1 MMKRIYNALL
11 AVMAFATVGCIE
23 DINTDMPSAESGD
36 EVQFGLSLPSPE
48 TKTLY
53 GIEDGNKFPIY
64 WVNGDKVKVY
74 APNCLAGRNNEE
86 YAVTVPTGSNQNFA
100 EKLTPTGANG
110 VQWGALETATFYSIY
125 PSNNVT
131 FAGTEGNATAT
142 LNIPS
147 TQSLTHT
154 LTSEEKDGQ
163 TYGVYYAADMNS
175 VVMYAQTTASKG
187 TTVNLKYIPYSTV
200 IEFDLSLDVSKITA
214 NQNPSII
221 VESMTLTAA
230 KEIKIAG
237 TFDFKFS
244 DQTISQPQ
252 SSNNSSSIT
261 LQFATQPELNKTN
274 KTLRAKM
281 CLMPISGVTS
291 LNGWTISVT
300 YREPVTA
307 NGNTTV
313 ETKTKTL
320 TLNRTDDKSTAL
332 TAGKVHKIT
341 LPLLNATGEW
351 VYTPGNWMPQIPEY
365 QKVYLTELSIP
376 GAWYAGSETGK
387 GYQATADFSA
397 LWTGGVRAYGVE
409 CRSYTPR
416 SGILGGGDLTNTSP
430 TRVCLSGNGSNQN
443 GAYTHQWAQ
452 EYRMVFVSDIIS
464 DIANEVANSNE
475 FAVLVLNYADGGSGG
490 HRALDYNYFLAGIA
504 KEITES
510 GVTNVV
516 FGTEIDANT
525 TIKDVL
531 KKLIII
537 VNVDDNT
544 RNGALTSGTK
554 ALVAYNP
561 HYIQI
566 ANNSAI
572 INKNGPFYSKLAWG
586 SWSTSNA
593 VLQTEPSTSNFL
605 WCFSSAN
612 RTHEDGEGE
621 YEIPTYQERKDAL
634 EEMIAHSG
642 EIYEASSHN
651 IWFYFNVGGTQTTG
665 LSDETDDIN
674 GSNAK
679 NFASA
684 MNPWLLQTINRKI
697 NGYTDPETE
706 VIYASDPSPL
716 GIVMFNQCTAA
727 AYNGPDIVK
736 AIIEMNNKFP
746 LKKKE

>member
-1 MMKRIYNALL
+1 MMKKIYNALL

-53 GIEDGNKFPIY
+53 GIEAGNKFPIY

-74 APNCLAGRNNEE
+74 APNCLEGRNNEE

-110 VQWGALETATFYSIY
+110 VQWGASETATFYSIY

-142 LNIPS
+142 LNISS

-154 LTSEEKDGQ
+154 LASEEKDGQ

-187 TTVNLKYIPYSTV
+187 NTVNLKYIPYSTV
-200 IEFDLSLDVSKITA
+200 IEFDLGLDISKITA
-214 NQNPSII
+214 NQNPSLI
-221 VESMTLTAA
+221 VESMTLTAT
-230 KEIKIAG
+230 EGIKIAG

-274 KTLRAKM
+274 TTLRAKM
-281 CLMPISGVTS
+281 CMMPISGVTS
-291 LNGWTISVT
+291 LNEWTISVT

-307 NGNTTV
+307 NGNTTF

-332 TAGKVHKIT
+332 TAGKVHKIK
-341 LPLLNATGEW
+341 LPLLTATGEW

-365 QKVYLTELSIP
+365 KKVYLTELSIP

-397 LWTGGVRAYGVE
+397 LWSGGVRAYGVE

-416 SGILGGGDLTNTSP
+416 SGFLGGGDLTNTPP

-452 EYRMVFVSDIIS
+452 ESRMVFISKIIS

-490 HRALDYNYFLAGIA
+490 HRALDYNYFLAGLA
-504 KEITES
+504 NEITVS
-510 GVTNVV
+510 GVTNIVY
-516 FGTEIDANT
+516 GTEINANT
-525 TIKDVL
+525 TIEDVL

-544 RNGALTSGTK
+544 KNGTLTSGTK

-572 INKNGPFYSKLAWG
+572 INKNGPFYSKLTWG
-586 SWSTSNA
+586 TWSTSNA

-634 EEMIAHSG
+634 NEMIAQSG

-665 LSDETDDIN
+665 LSDDTDDIN

-684 MNPWLLQTINRKI
+684 MNPWLLQIINRKI
-697 NGYTDPETE
+697 NGYTDSETE

-716 GIVMFNQCTAA
+716 GIVMFNQCTATE
-727 AYNGPDIVK
+727 YNGPDIVK